1 MIINPVCHNRSPCD
15 LTERFLG
22 QKDAKDP
29 NTTTKGLVSPSAQIN
44 KSNSRIME

>member
-1 MIINPVCHNRSPCD
+1 MIINLACHNRSPCD

-22 QKDAKDP
+22 QKDALP

>member
-1 MIINPVCHNRSPCD
+1 MIINLGCHNRSPCD
-15 LTERFLG
+15 LTDRFLG
-22 QKDAKDP
+22 QKDALH

>member
-1 MIINPVCHNRSPCD
+1 MIINLTCHNRSPCD

-22 QKDAKDP
+22 QKDALP
-29 NTTTKGLVSPSAQIN
+29 NTTTKELVSPSAQIN

>member
-1 MIINPVCHNRSPCD
+1 MIINLGCHKRSPCD

-29 NTTTKGLVSPSAQIN
+29 NTTTKELVSPAQIN